1 MLSEQEHET
10 LKRLIAKKDAGKDLN
25 PKERALLNKLQKK
38 AQSKEANS
46 TESKESP
53 VKSNVFGSVEG
64 GAVSTYKI
72 KPTSVRFVQAERD
85 VLTTRANDLKANSL
99 GLIIERLGSVSQVNE
114 TKLIRAA
121 VLALADMTDEQ
132 VIEYIKKVQRNM
144 VGGR

>member
-1 MLSEQEHET
+1 LKEQSQSSTQETRSSEQ
-10 LKRLIAKKDAGKDLN
+10 N
-25 PKERALLNKLQKK
+25 
-38 AQSKEANS
+38 
-46 TESKESP
+46 ESP
-53 VKSNVFGSVEG
+53 VKANVFGSVDG
-64 GAVSTYKI
+64 GPVSTYKI

-85 VLTTRANDLKANSL
+85 VLTRRANDLKANSL

-144 VGGR
+144 VGR

>member
-1 MLSEQEHET
+1 MLSEQEQST
-10 LKRLIAKKDAGKDLN
+10 LDSLTAKKASGEQLK
-25 PKERALLNKLQKK
+25 PKERALLVQLQKK
-38 AQSKEANS
+38 AQSKEADS

-85 VLTTRANDLKANSL
+85 VLSARANDLKANSL
-99 GLIIERLGSVSQVNE
+99 GMIIERLGSVSQVNE

-132 VIEYIKKVQRNM
+132 VIEYIKKAQRNM
-144 VGGR
+144 VGR